1 MIKKSIFFVL
11 GFISLFLAYLGM
23 ITPGLPWSIFIVFS
37 AYCFAKS
44 SDRMHRW
51 IYGHPKFGPFL
62 KNWTEKRIFP
72 RKMKYLM
79 IATMTSTALFL
90 FFTAPLKA
98 TIYSSVFMFLVA
110 VWAWRFPDTVEEHDR
125 RIKNKEKVGWLK

>member
-1 MIKKSIFFVL
+1 MKRIFFLTL
-11 GFISLFLAYLGM
+11 GFINLGLAYLGM
-23 ITPGLPWSIFIVFS
+23 ITPGLPFSIFIVLA

-44 SDRMHRW
+44 SPKMHSW

-62 KNWTEKRIFP
+62 RNWTEKRVFP

-79 IATMTSTALFL
+79 IITMSSTALFL
-90 FFTAPLKA
+90 FFTAPLRA
-98 TIYSSVFMFLVA
+98 TIYSSVFMFWVA
-110 VWAWRFPDTVEEHDR
+110 VWAWRYPDTVEEHDR

>member
-1 MIKKSIFFVL
+1 MKRIFFLIL
-11 GFISLFLAYLGM
+11 GFINLGLAYLGM
-23 ITPGLPWSIFIVFS
+23 ITPGLPFSIFIVLA

-44 SDRMHRW
+44 SPRMHAW

-62 KNWTEKRIFP
+62 KNWTEKRVFP

-79 IATMTSTALFL
+79 IITMTSTALFL
-90 FFTAPLKA
+90 FFTAPAKA

-110 VWAWRFPDTVEEHDR
+110 VWAWRYPDSIQEHDR
-125 RIKNKEKVGWLK
+125 RMRNKEKIGWLR

>member
-1 MIKKSIFFVL
+1 MKRIFFLTL
-11 GFISLFLAYLGM
+11 GFINLGLAYLGM
-23 ITPGLPWSIFIVFS
+23 ITPGLPFSIFIVLA
-37 AYCFAKS
+37 AYCFTKS
-44 SDRMHRW
+44 SPKMHAW

-62 KNWTEKRIFP
+62 RNWTEKRVFP

-79 IATMTSTALFL
+79 IITMSSTALFL
-90 FFTAPLKA
+90 FFTAPLRA

-110 VWAWRFPDTVEEHDR
+110 VWAWRYPDTVEEHDR